1 MAKDSMQVIYIA
13 LGLIFVLLGYV
24 AYEHM
29 NINKK
34 LEKAHLCKAIAQCG
48 TAGTVQNYG
57 KAMER
62 ELPVKREK
70 YHEKMREPKASR

>member
-1 MAKDSMQVIYIA
+1 MQVIYIA

-34 LEKAHLCKAIAQCG
+34 LEKAHLCKAISECAASTAAPVAQG
-48 TAGTVQNYG
+48 FAKSYD
-57 KAMER
+57 
-62 ELPVKREK
+62 LPKGREK
-70 YHEKMREPKASR
+70 YAEKIDRSKPRGG

>member
-1 MAKDSMQVIYIA
+1 MQVIYIA

-34 LEKAHLCKAIAQCG
+34 LEKAHLCKAIAECG
-48 TAGTVQNYG
+48 TATPATTTQGYA
-57 KAMER
+57 KSYD
-62 ELPVKREK
+62 LPKGREK
-70 YHEKMREPKASR
+70 YAEKIDRTKPRGG

>member
-34 LEKAHLCKAIAQCG
+34 LEKAHLCKALAQCG
-48 TAGTVQNYG
+48 TATTTQGYA

-62 ELPVKREK
+62 ELPIKGEK
-70 YHEKMREPKASR
+70 YEKMREPKTAK